1 MKGKVTAQDG
11 VEKVLKRDGLYVG
24 RRRLTSCHKG
34 RPKRT
39 FMDVGN
45 EDMKLTGAP
54 EDDGSG

>member
-1 MKGKVTAQDG
+1 MT
-11 VEKVLKRDGLYVG
+11 
-24 RRRLTSCHKG
+24 G
-34 RPKRT
+34 RPKWT